1 MSNIRVTVNEQN
13 LHIVDSPKIAAQGV
27 NENYVVF
34 DFDPTWN
41 GFGKSVLFYR
51 EDDEKTV
58 YESVIDGN
66 TNTALVPHE
75 VTAQDGKICFG
86 VAGVKD
92 DIVYTSEIVK
102 YRIVKGIYTAGEES
116 NPPTPGIYEQMLAL
130 AEALRV
136 EVNSFEEQV
145 NDELEN
151 TPYTYFVEDGTY
163 ELPVHTIKD
172 SERSSASTWSSQKI
186 VDMIYPVGAIF
197 MSVSNV
203 NPSTYL
209 GGTWVAWAAG
219 RVPLGV
225 GTYSDSTGSIT
236 ASESEMTGGEINHQ
250 LTASEMP
257 THRHYNSNTNVI
269 GYTSGTPQSYQVG
282 AGTTGH
288 YAPVMGSSAW
298 QAIAEGTAGGN
309 QYHNNLQPFISCYM
323 WKRTA

>member
-1 MSNIRVTVNEQN
+1 MSNIRVTVDEQN

-34 DFDPTWN
+34 DFDPSWN
-41 GFGKSVLFYR
+41 GFGKTVLFYR

-130 AEALRV
+130 AENLRAEV
-136 EVNSFEEQV
+136 ESLE
-145 NDELEN
+145 DHLEN
-151 TPYTYFVEDGTY
+151 TPYTYALEDEEY
-163 ELPVHTIKD
+163 ELPIHTIKD
-172 SERSSASTWSSQKI
+172 NERSTVSTWSSQKI

-197 MSVSNV
+197 MSVNNV

-209 GGTWVAWAAG
+209 GGTWVAWGSG
-219 RVPLGV
+219 RVPVGV
-225 GTYSDSTGSIT
+225 NTSDTNFNAVEKI
-236 ASESEMTGGEINHQ
+236 GGAATHT
-250 LTASEMP
+250 LTVEQMP
-257 THRHYNSNTNVI
+257 RHDHTVQ
-269 GYTSGTPQSYQVG
+269 GYTSAASTTP
-282 AGTTGH
+282 
-288 YAPVMGSSAW
+288 SSS
-298 QAIAEGTAGGN
+298 GGN
-309 QYHNNLQPFISCYM
+309 YVIYGGDYVFGSPTSYTGGDQAHNNLQPYITCYM
-323 WKRTA
+323 FKRTA